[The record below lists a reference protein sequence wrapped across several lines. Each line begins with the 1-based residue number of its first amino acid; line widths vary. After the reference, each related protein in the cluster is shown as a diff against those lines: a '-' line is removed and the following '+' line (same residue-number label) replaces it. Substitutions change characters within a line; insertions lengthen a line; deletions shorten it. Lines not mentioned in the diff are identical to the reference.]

1 MGYIYTLTSPNGK
14 SYIGQTIRSIEERFK
29 EHRKKKSGCVA
40 LYNAIKFHGWENFNI
55 DWYECPDDELN
66 KNEKW
71 MVGLLGTLSPRG
83 YNLREGGGSRGKHSE
98 ESKKTNSE
106 AHLGKK
112 HTEETK
118 EKCRKIGE
126 KHHMYGKPKS
136 DETKRRI
143 GESNLGKTHSEESK
157 KKMREAKLGKTLS
170 DEHKQ
175 KLSEV
180 RRGKVNHNS
189 KIVYQYDLDGNF
201 LESFGSFDEAARC
214 LNKKKGTAI
223 SMCING
229 YSKTAYGFK
238 WSTSMNLLL

>member
-1 MGYIYTLTSPNGK
+1 MLTSPNGK
-14 SYIGQTIRSIEERFK
+14 SYIGQTIRFIEERFK
-29 EHRKKKSGCVA
+29 EHQKKESGCVA
-40 LYNAIKFHGWENFNI
+40 LCNAIKKYGWSSFI
-55 DWYECPDDELN
+55 VDYYECSDDELN

-71 MVGLLGTLSPRG
+71 MVKLLRTLSPSG

-98 ESKKTNSE
+98 ESKKKNSE

-118 EKCRKIGE
+118 EKCRETKIGE
-126 KHHMYGKPKS
+126 KHPMYGKPKS

-143 GESNLGKTHSEESK
+143 GESNLGKTHSEEAK
-157 KKMREAKLGKTLS
+157 QKMREAKLGKTLS

-201 LESFGSFDEAARC
+201 LESFGSIDEAARR
-214 LNKKKGTAI
+214 LKKKRGTAI

-229 YSKTAYGFK
+229 YNKTAYGFK
-238 WSTSMNLLL
+238 WSASMSLFL